1 MRPLDSC
8 VRAASRGAVSDGVDV
23 MRFVVVGCLL
33 TSVVG
38 CSLMGLDETSATPC
52 LVGPTE
58 STDYREAH
66 ATCARELGVEG
77 LGACEAW
84 VCALRVDDEVF
95 CAIDAPDVDGDGV
108 GDAMCIPEGDERP
121 RDCDDADPSI
131 AGGRTERCDGRD
143 NACDGVVDEGLLQ
156 RGTPLR
162 VEETDGT
169 AGQVA
174 FAGAS
179 ALIRRSVGG
188 EQALWLWSRGASPR
202 RVGDFTLY
210 DPIAAADDPG
220 LALAPQGS
228 AYVGVFARNL
238 AGCPRTLVPGRLD
251 GTTATG
257 AALALGLPDASG
269 ADCASDREEPQTRP
283 KVAALGRRSVI
294 AWIASASASEG
305 GGLRLVG
312 ANDTDGLTL
321 SGAAIELGDVTAP
334 PAMLALP
341 EENLVLI
348 AVPRASGIEL
358 RAITLA
364 ADASPSVGDVL
375 ATVPTVGSELALAA
389 APSAESSR
397 ALALGLRVG
406 DGRGARVRVVRF
418 TLASGAVTLGEST
431 DVGDAEGQTTPSL
444 VWSEA
449 PRGWLVAWTERGAE
463 VRARLLGASSGVAGS
478 ALSVLSASD
487 LGGAADL
494 RFGVSLAPTE
504 TGFVAITHSNAG
516 ATAGL
521 HEIALGCAAE

>member
-1 MRPLDSC
+1 
-8 VRAASRGAVSDGVDV
+8 
-23 MRFVVVGCLL
+23 
-33 TSVVG
+33 
-38 CSLMGLDETSATPC
+38 
-52 LVGPTE
+52 
-58 STDYREAH
+58 
-66 ATCARELGVEG
+66 
-77 LGACEAW
+77 
-84 VCALRVDDEVF
+84 
-95 CAIDAPDVDGDGV
+95 
-108 GDAMCIPEGDERP
+108 
-121 RDCDDADPSI
+121 
-131 AGGRTERCDGRD
+131 
-143 NACDGVVDEGLLQ
+143 VVDEGLLQ

-269 ADCASDREEPQTRP
+269 ADCASDREEPQAKPT
-283 KVAALGRRSVI
+283 VATLGRRSVI
-294 AWIASASASEG
+294 AWIASASATDG

-321 SGAAIELGDVTAP
+321 SGPALELGDVTAP
-334 PAMLALP
+334 VAMLALP

-348 AVPRASGIEL
+348 AVPRPAEVEL
-358 RAITLA
+358 RAISLA
-364 ADASPSVGDVL
+364 ADGTPSVGDVL
-375 ATVPTVGSELALAA
+375 TTVPVDGTRDRAARLALTS
-389 APSAESSR
+389 APRVDGVR
-397 ALALGLRVG
+397 ALALALWVGRDGGLVQ
-406 DGRGARVRVVRF
+406 VVRATF
-418 TLASGAVTLGEST
+418 ADGVVTLGEVT
-431 DVGDAEGQTTPSL
+431 EVGGVDAPTTPAV
-444 VWSEA
+444 VWSDA
-449 PRGWLVAWTERGAE
+449 PRGWIVAWTERGAE
-463 VRARLLGASSGVAGS
+463 VRARLLGESSGVAGE
-478 ALSVLSASD
+478 ALSVLAASD
-487 LGGAADL
+487 LGGNADL

>member
-1 MRPLDSC
+1 MRGPLDSLTRSR
-8 VRAASRGAVSDGVDV
+8 RASVA
-23 MRFVVVGCLL
+23 FVGCLL
-33 TSVVG
+33 TSLVG

-52 LVGPTE
+52 LVGPTA
-58 STDYREAH
+58 STDYRDAH
-66 ATCARELGVEG
+66 ATCARELGVDG

-95 CAIDAPDVDGDGV
+95 CTIDAPDVDGDGV

-131 AGGRTERCDGRD
+131 AGGRAERCDGRD
-143 NACDGVVDEGLLQ
+143 NDCDGVVDEGLLQ

-169 AGQVA
+169 AGRVA

-188 EQALWLWSRGASPR
+188 EQALLLWSRGAAPR

-228 AYVGVFARNL
+228 AFVGVFARNL
-238 AGCPRTLVPGRLD
+238 AGCPRTLVPARLE
-251 GTTATG
+251 GAVASG
-257 AALALGLPDASG
+257 AALELGLPDASG
-269 ADCASDREEPQTRP
+269 ADCGSDREEPQATP
-283 KVAALGRRSVI
+283 TVASLGRRSVL
-294 AWIASASASEG
+294 AWIASASANDG
-305 GGLRLVG
+305 GPLRIVG

-321 SGAAIELGDVTAP
+321 SGPATELGDATGPV
-334 PAMLALP
+334 AMLTLA
-341 EENLVLI
+341 EENVVLI
-348 AVPRASGIEL
+348 AIPRASGVEL
-358 RAITLA
+358 RTITLA
-364 ADASPSVGDVL
+364 ADGTPTVGAIS
-375 ATVPTVGSELALAA
+375 ATVPGAGADLALASG
-389 APSAESSR
+389 PSVDGTR
-397 ALALGLRVG
+397 ALGLALRTG
-406 DGRGARVRVVRF
+406 EGRGARVRVVRF
-418 TLASGAVTLGEST
+418 TLAGGALSVDEST
-431 DVGDAEGQTTPSL
+431 EVGDAEGQTSPSL

-463 VRARLLGASSGVAGS
+463 VRARLLGASSGVAGA

-487 LGGAADL
+487 LGGTADV

>member
-1 MRPLDSC
+1 MRRPFDSC
-8 VRAASRGAVSDGVDV
+8 SLTSSRCAS
-23 MRFVVVGCLL
+23 VVFLGCLL
-33 TSVVG
+33 TSLVG
-38 CSLMGLDETSATPC
+38 CSLMGLDETAATPC
-52 LVGPTE
+52 LVGPTA
-58 STDYREAH
+58 STDYRDAH
-66 ATCARELGVEG
+66 ATCARELGVDG

-95 CAIDAPDVDGDGV
+95 CTIDAPDVDGDGV

-131 AGGRTERCDGRD
+131 AGGRSERCDGRD
-143 NACDGVVDEGLLQ
+143 NDCDGVVDEGLLQ

-169 AGQVA
+169 AGRVA

-179 ALIRRSVGG
+179 ALIRRAVGG
-188 EQALWLWSRGASPR
+188 EQALLLWSRGAAPR

-228 AYVGVFARNL
+228 AFVGVFARNL
-238 AGCPRTLVPGRLD
+238 AGCPRTLVPARLD
-251 GTTATG
+251 GSAASGAT
-257 AALALGLPDASG
+257 LELGLPDESG
-269 ADCASDREEPQTRP
+269 ADCGSDREEPQATP
-283 KVAALGRRSVI
+283 AVASLGRRSVI
-294 AWIASASASEG
+294 VWIASASANEG
-305 GGLRLVG
+305 GPLRIVG
-312 ANDTDGLTL
+312 ANDTDGLSL
-321 SGAAIELGDVTAP
+321 SGPATTLGDAAGSV
-334 PAMLALP
+334 AMLALA
-341 EENLVLI
+341 EENVVLI
-348 AVPRASGIEL
+348 AIPRESGVEL
-358 RAITLA
+358 RTISLA
-364 ADASPSVGDVL
+364 ADGTPTVGAIL
-375 ATVPTVGSELALAA
+375 ATVPGAGADLALASG
-389 APSAESSR
+389 PSEDGTR
-397 ALALGLRVG
+397 ALGLALRTG
-406 DGRGARVRVVRF
+406 EGRGARVRVVR
-418 TLASGAVTLGEST
+418 LALSGGALSVGEST
-431 DVGDAEGQTTPSL
+431 EVGGAEGQTSPSL

-463 VRARLLGASSGVAGS
+463 VRARLLGASSGVAGA

-487 LGGAADL
+487 LGGTADV